1 VALLAQGLLG
11 KGAGHVMVEDDEGV
25 ITPGLAAVSSGL
37 LLHGLGGEPILGFL
51 PGNRDHRRDQDEQF
65 DRKRIGNQRSGVAA
79 E

>member
-1 VALLAQGLLG
+1 
-11 KGAGHVMVEDDEGV
+11 MVEDDEGV

-37 LLHGLGGEPILGFL
+37 LLHGLGVAGVGEPILGFL
-51 PGNRDHRRDQDEQF
+51 PGNRDHRRVQDEQF